1 MCRVQL
7 AQPYDAPKVLEI
19 DPVTHTL
26 DTFGDVGT
34 EQCKWYGGVLAPN
47 NKIYAIPY
55 ASQFVLEISPE
66 NRTASLFAHVG
77 AGWGKWSG
85 GVLAG
90 NGKIYGI
97 PSMSTSILE
106 IDVSSGTITAYGHGM
121 IPGVADKWNGGVL
134 APNGDC
140 NPKLPSRVGHRAA
153 LYWSTLCH
161 PPAQARSTPSHGAAA
176 PSSSSIRRPRSSV
189 SSGLSPQPTTRGESK
204 PSISLACGAPAH
216 SLTRASCFGGRHGG
230 VCISNGRILAVPYN
244 SAQILEIGKR
254 VCMPPDAKDDT
265 TSTVMLQPAP
275 TMSQSLSS
283 MLMPVPVAAAN
294 VPTQTF
300 VLALPGCPDSNNGA
314 PWLYAC
320 ILSPHYI
327 DGCIL
332 AHAPRTTPRTRT
344 TPYPRLAEACFTY
357 GRRAWHSVMITLM
370 QPETTLYYVRKQ
382 VGLSHLSHVPPY
394 FCFLFKGHAL
404 DPTVEDKMRAMKIAV
419 HNEVRL
425 PADISD
431 SARLITRRCLMCTR
445 LQCGA

>member
-189 SSGLSPQPTTRGESK
+189 SSGPSPQPTTRGESK

-216 SLTRASCFGGRHGG
+216 SDSSVLLWRQARRCVHQQR
-230 VCISNGRILAVPYN
+230 SN
-244 SAQILEIGKR
+244 
-254 VCMPPDAKDDT
+254 
-265 TSTVMLQPAP
+265 
-275 TMSQSLSS
+275 
-283 MLMPVPVAAAN
+283 
-294 VPTQTF
+294 F
-300 VLALPGCPDSNNGA
+300 GCPVQ
-314 PWLYAC
+314 
-320 ILSPHYI
+320 LS
-327 DGCIL
+327 
-332 AHAPRTTPRTRT
+332 A
-344 TPYPRLAEACFTY
+344 
-357 GRRAWHSVMITLM
+357 
-370 QPETTLYYVRKQ
+370 
-382 VGLSHLSHVPPY
+382 
-394 FCFLFKGHAL
+394 
-404 DPTVEDKMRAMKIAV
+404 DPGDR
-419 HNEVRL
+419 
-425 PADISD
+425 
-431 SARLITRRCLMCTR
+431 
-445 LQCGA
+445 

>member
-134 APNGDC
+134 APNGNC
-140 NPKLPSRVGHRAA
+140 NPKLPLLVWGTAQRFTGSHFASLPRRQDLRHPMAQQLHPRVRSGDQG
-153 LYWSTLCH
+153 
-161 PPAQARSTPSHGAAA
+161 PP
-176 PSSSSIRRPRSSV
+176 
-189 SSGLSPQPTTRGESK
+189 
-204 PSISLACGAPAH
+204 SL
-216 SLTRASCFGGRHGG
+216 
-230 VCISNGRILAVPYN
+230 
-244 SAQILEIGKR
+244 R
-254 VCMPPDAKDDT
+254 VCHRNQ
-265 TSTVMLQPAP
+265 LH
-275 TMSQSLSS
+275 
-283 MLMPVPVAAAN
+283 VA
-294 VPTQTF
+294 
-300 VLALPGCPDSNNGA
+300 SR
-314 PWLYAC
+314 
-320 ILSPHYI
+320 SH
-327 DGCIL
+327 
-332 AHAPRTTPRTRT
+332 
-344 TPYPRLAEACFTY
+344 RLA
-357 GRRAWHSVMITLM
+357 
-370 QPETTLYYVRKQ
+370 
-382 VGLSHLSHVPPY
+382 
-394 FCFLFKGHAL
+394 
-404 DPTVEDKMRAMKIAV
+404 
-419 HNEVRL
+419 
-425 PADISD
+425 
-431 SARLITRRCLMCTR
+431 
-445 LQCGA
+445 